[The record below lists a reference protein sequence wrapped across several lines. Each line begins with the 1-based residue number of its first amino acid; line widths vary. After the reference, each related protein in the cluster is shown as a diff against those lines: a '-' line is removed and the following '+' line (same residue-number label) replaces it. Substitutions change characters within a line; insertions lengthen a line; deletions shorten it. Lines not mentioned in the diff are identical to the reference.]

1 MVERLLGSEAST
13 ALRGCPTRLLLPG
26 AARAADGSV
35 LAYSPPTVPGVERSE
50 LCLEGRPWA
59 RPATALGGVAAFE
72 LGAVGQAMLIGIAKW
87 VIGIALAVLALYLT
101 FRNSTD
107 ICAERAT
114 TQQEYE
120 DCVDHYSDNDPNT

>member
-1 MVERLLGSEAST
+1 MASD
-13 ALRGCPTRLLLPG
+13 PNNP
-26 AARAADGSV
+26 DGS
-35 LAYSPPTVPGVERSE
+35 
-50 LCLEGRPWA
+50 LEDLIDSR
-59 RPATALGGVAAFE
+59 VA
-72 LGAVGQAMLIGIAKW
+72 VQQKAMLIRILKW
-87 VIGIALAVLALYLT
+87 AIGIALAIGALYLT